1 MMNVKIDK
9 RKQNLIEK
17 KATELNFPDNMF
29 ENPESIYE
37 EEME

>member
-1 MMNVKIDK
+1 MMKGKVGKK
-9 RKQNLIEK
+9 MQNLIEK